1 MKLSWIDSEV
11 TQIQTVEGKLTLKGL
26 FLPLF
31 VEQLLMS
38 MMGTVNTLVLGH
50 YSDDAVAAVGAAN
63 QVVGFVYTIYAVIS
77 GGVSIVISHRLGAD
91 KEKEAGDA
99 GFSAIVFAAG
109 LSLICS
115 MILAGCAQPLM
126 RMLNLEEQVLQMAV
140 QYFRICISFSF
151 LQGMISAVSAILRS
165 YGKPKVAVGVSLLMN
180 VVNAFFN
187 YIVVFRPIETPLH
200 GVSGIAA
207 VNVGAHLLALAVI
220 LICLAKSNLPLHFR
234 EKNLKSLRCIK
245 SILQVGLPGGVSS
258 LSYSLSQVVSTSI
271 LGVLGT
277 VALST
282 KIYVSSIVFYVYV
295 AGYSL
300 GLSTAILIGWMAG
313 AKEYDKAYRLNQQ
326 VLRIA
331 VALNLT
337 LSVVLFL
344 CYRPLMGLFTQSREI
359 ISMAQGILFIDIFVE
374 IGRAFNHIEE
384 NSLRG
389 AGDVVFPMVIA
400 IISCWMMSICF
411 SYILGIRF
419 GFGLYGCWIA
429 FMLDELFRG
438 LIFWRRFRSRKWE
451 NKKV

>member
-11 TQIQTVEGKLTLKGL
+11 TQIQTVEGRLTLKGL

-63 QVVGFVYTIYAVIS
+63 QVVGFVYTIYAVVS

-200 GVSGIAA
+200 GVGGIAV
-207 VNVGAHLLALAVI
+207 VNVGAHLLALVVI

-277 VALST
+277 AALST

-331 VALNLT
+331 VTLNLT

-359 ISMAQGILFIDIFVE
+359 ISMAQGILLIDIFVE
-374 IGRAFNHIEE
+374 VGRAFNHIEE

-451 NKKV
+451 NRKV

>member
-77 GGVSIVISHRLGAD
+77 GGASIVISHRLGAD
-91 KEKEAGDA
+91 KEKEAGDV

-109 LSLICS
+109 LSLVCS
-115 MILAGCAQPLM
+115 IILAGCAQPLM
-126 RMLNLEEQVLQMAV
+126 RMLNLEEQVLRMAV

-151 LQGMISAVSAILRS
+151 LQGIISAVSAIFRS
-165 YGKPKVAVGVSLLMN
+165 YGKPKIAVGVSLLMN

-187 YIVVFRPIETPLH
+187 YIVVFRPIEIPLH
-200 GVSGIAA
+200 GVGGIAA
-207 VNVGAHLLALAVI
+207 VNVGAHLLALVVI
-220 LICLAKSNLPLHFR
+220 LICLAKSGLPLHFR
-234 EKNLKSLRCIK
+234 EKSPKSLRCIK

-277 VALST
+277 IALST

-295 AGYSL
+295 TGYSL
-300 GLSTAILIGWMAG
+300 GLSTAILIGWMVG

-331 VALNLT
+331 VTLNLT
-337 LSVVLFL
+337 LSVALFL
-344 CYRPLMGLFTQSREI
+344 CYRPLMGLFTQSRGI

-400 IISCWMMSICF
+400 IISCWVMSICF
-411 SYILGIRF
+411 SYILGIWL

-451 NKKV
+451 NRKI

>member
-91 KEKEAGDA
+91 KEEEAGDA

-165 YGKPKVAVGVSLLMN
+165 YGKPKIAVGVSLLMN

-313 AKEYDKAYRLNQQ
+313 AKEFDKAYRLNQQ

-337 LSVVLFL
+337 LSVALFL

>member
-1 MKLSWIDSEV
+1 MKLPWIDSEV
-11 TQIQTVEGKLTLKGL
+11 TEIETVEGKLTLKGL
-26 FLPLF
+26 FIPLF
-31 VEQLLMS
+31 IEQLLMS

-63 QVVGFVYTIYAVIS
+63 QVVGFVYTVYAVVS
-77 GGVSIVISHRLGAD
+77 GGASIVISHKLGAD

-99 GFSAIVFAAG
+99 AFSAIVFGAG
-109 LSLICS
+109 ISLMGS
-115 MILAGCAQPLM
+115 AILAGTAIPLM
-126 RMLNLEEQVLQMAV
+126 RMLNLEGQVLQMAV

-151 LQGMISAVSAILRS
+151 LQGIISAVSAIFRS
-165 YGKPKVAVGVSLLMN
+165 YGKPKIAVGVSLLMN
-180 VVNAFFN
+180 GINVFFN
-187 YIVVFRPIETPLH
+187 YIVVFRPIETPLF
-200 GVSGIAA
+200 GVSGIAV
-207 VNVGAHLLALAVI
+207 VNVGAHLAALIAI
-220 LICLAKSNLPLHFR
+220 LVCLARSGLPLDFR
-234 EKNLKSLRCIK
+234 HKNWKTLKSIK
-245 SILQVGLPGGVSS
+245 SILQIGLPGGVSS

-277 VALST
+277 MALST

-313 AKEYDKAYRLNQQ
+313 AKEYDRAYRLNQQ

-331 VALNLT
+331 VTINVT
-337 LSVVLFL
+337 LSLVLLL
-344 CYRPLMGLFTQSREI
+344 CYRPLLGLFTGSEEI
-359 ISMAQGILFIDIFVE
+359 ISMARGILFIDVFVE

-400 IISCWMMSICF
+400 IVSCWLMSICF
-411 SYILGIRF
+411 SYVLGIRC

-438 LIFWRRFRSRKWE
+438 LLFWRRFKSRKWE
-451 NKKV
+451 GRKV

>member
-11 TQIQTVEGKLTLKGL
+11 TQIQTAEGKLTLKGL

-77 GGVSIVISHRLGAD
+77 GGASIVISHRLGAD
-91 KEKEAGDA
+91 KEKEAGDV

-109 LSLICS
+109 LSLVCS

-126 RMLNLEEQVLQMAV
+126 RMLNLEEQVLRMAV

-151 LQGMISAVSAILRS
+151 LQGIISAVSAIFRS
-165 YGKPKVAVGVSLLMN
+165 YGKPKIAVGVSLLMN

-187 YIVVFRPIETPLH
+187 YLVVFRPVEIPLH
-200 GVSGIAA
+200 GVGGIAV
-207 VNVGAHLLALAVI
+207 VNVGAHLLALVVI
-220 LICLAKSNLPLHFR
+220 LICLAKSGLPLHFR
-234 EKNLKSLRCIK
+234 EKSPKSLRCIK

-277 VALST
+277 IALST

-295 AGYSL
+295 TGYSL
-300 GLSTAILIGWMAG
+300 GLSTAILIGWMVG

-337 LSVVLFL
+337 LSVALFL
-344 CYRPLMGLFTQSREI
+344 CYRPLMGLFTQSRGI

-411 SYILGIRF
+411 SYILGIWF

-451 NKKV
+451 NRKI

>member
-26 FLPLF
+26 FLPFF

-77 GGVSIVISHRLGAD
+77 GGASIVISHRLGAD
-91 KEKEAGDA
+91 KEKEAGDV

-109 LSLICS
+109 LSLVCS
-115 MILAGCAQPLM
+115 IILAGCAQPLM
-126 RMLNLEEQVLQMAV
+126 RMLNLKEQVLRMAV

-151 LQGMISAVSAILRS
+151 LQGIISAVSAIFRS
-165 YGKPKVAVGVSLLMN
+165 YGKPKIAVGVSLLMN

-187 YIVVFRPIETPLH
+187 YIVVFRPIEIPLH
-200 GVSGIAA
+200 GVGGIAV
-207 VNVGAHLLALAVI
+207 VNVGARLLALVVI
-220 LICLAKSNLPLHFR
+220 LICLAKSGLPLHFR
-234 EKNLKSLRCIK
+234 EKSPKSLRCIK

-277 VALST
+277 IALST

-295 AGYSL
+295 TGYSL
-300 GLSTAILIGWMAG
+300 GLSTAILIGWMVG

-337 LSVVLFL
+337 LSVALFL
-344 CYRPLMGLFTQSREI
+344 CYRPLIGMFTQSREI

-400 IISCWMMSICF
+400 IVSCWMMSICF
-411 SYILGIRF
+411 SYILGIWF

-451 NKKV
+451 NRKI